1 MCGQGLE
8 LGRRRK
14 TSWPAGNVR
23 ELRHCSQET
32 RAGGKAFIIAVCQC
46 GLAGEGRNKTFSIE
60 VIMARQFT
68 LDQVFALLLLPLV
81 LALLAVLYLVVV
93 PLQGRPF
100 IFASR
105 RMRGMDQTFS
115 LLKIRTMHP
124 MDEVADQS
132 ALGGDQKWRVTRI
145 GGLLRRTRLDELPQ
159 ILNVLRGDIR
169 FIGPRPPLAKYVA
182 LYPELYAR
190 VLADTPPGI
199 TGLATVILHA
209 REERLLSACRSP
221 EETDRCYRARCIPIK
236 ARLDLIYRR
245 RRGWALN
252 LMILWLTFARLFP
265 LAPVRR
271 SKMPMPSVKSA
282 GNSDALCPDSMLIRE
297 PVFRDAA

>member
-1 MCGQGLE
+1 
-8 LGRRRK
+8 
-14 TSWPAGNVR
+14 
-23 ELRHCSQET
+23 
-32 RAGGKAFIIAVCQC
+32 
-46 GLAGEGRNKTFSIE
+46 
-60 VIMARQFT
+60 MARQVT
-68 LDQVFALLLLPLV
+68 LDQVFALLLLPV
-81 LALLAVLYLVVV
+81 VLAVLGVLFLVVV

-100 IFASR
+100 IFASK
-105 RMRGMDQTFS
+105 RMRGMDETFL

-124 MDEVADQS
+124 MDAGVDQS

-145 GGLLRRTRLDELPQ
+145 GAILRRTRLDELPQ

-182 LYPELYAR
+182 LYPELYSR

-221 EETDRCYRARCIPIK
+221 EETDRVYRARCIPIK
-236 ARLDLIYRR
+236 ARLDLIYQR

-252 LMILWLTFARLFP
+252 AMILWLTLARLV
-265 LAPVRR
+265 PVVAARR
-271 SKMPMPSVKSA
+271 SQPLGPTQKPPVYRGQRA
-282 GNSDALCPDSMLIRE
+282 PEGMLIGDAA
-297 PVFRDAA
+297 FRDAA